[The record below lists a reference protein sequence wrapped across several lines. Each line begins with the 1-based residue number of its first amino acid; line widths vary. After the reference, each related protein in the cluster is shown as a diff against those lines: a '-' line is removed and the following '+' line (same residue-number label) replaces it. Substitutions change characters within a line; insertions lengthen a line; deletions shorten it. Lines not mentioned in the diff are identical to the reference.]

1 MAANADTAKLIQM
14 ASFRFV
20 HSADVHLDSPLKGL
34 AKVEG
39 ATAERIRSATGEAFR
54 NLVSRTIQEEAAFLV
69 ISGDLYDG
77 DWRDYQTGL
86 RFVGQMGRLRQA
98 GIPAFLIY
106 GNHDAQSTITRSLR
120 LPDNVNVLSTRTPET
135 LLLEKIGVALH
146 GQGFRTRD
154 VRDNLAKSYPPPV
167 RGAFNIGLL
176 HTGLA
181 GAEDHAPYAP
191 CTLPELRDKGYDYW
205 ALGHIHKP
213 QVLHERPHVVYSG
226 NVQGRH
232 IRETGPR
239 GAMLVT
245 VEDGAVRAVE
255 HMALDVVR
263 WELLRCAVDDCETLA
278 DVHSEVRA
286 CVERAVGEQADG
298 RLLACRIEVTGRTAA
313 HHAVLAAREEL
324 LAQARASALGLGEET
339 AWVEKIAAST
349 RLPRGKKLD
358 PSLVEAMGSLEDA
371 RSDEGLIAEL
381 RSRLQTFVARLPHE
395 VRDSA
400 ESPLLASAAAADM
413 EAIVELARPYALA
426 RLLDDR

>member
-1 MAANADTAKLIQM
+1 M

-39 ATAERIRSATGEAFR
+39 AAAERIRSATGEAFR

-77 DWRDYQTGL
+77 DWQDYQTGL

-98 GIPAFLIY
+98 EIPAYLIY
-106 GNHDAQSTITRSLR
+106 GNHDAQSSITRSLR
-120 LPDNVNVLSTRTPET
+120 LPDNVKVFSTRTPET
-135 LLLEKIGVALH
+135 VLLEEIGVALH
-146 GQGFRTRD
+146 GQGFKTRD
-154 VRDNLAKSYPPPV
+154 VRDNLAKSYPAPE

-191 CTLPELRDKGYDYW
+191 CTLAELRDKGYDYW

-232 IRETGPR
+232 IRETGAR

-263 WELLRCAVDDCETLA
+263 WELLLCKVDHCETLV

-286 CVERAVGEQADG
+286 CVERAVGERADG
-298 RLLACRIEVTGRTAA
+298 RLLACRIEITGRAAA

-324 LAQARASALGLGEET
+324 LAEARAAALGLGAES
-339 AWVEKIAAST
+339 AWVEKVITKT
-349 RLPRGKKLD
+349 RIPRGKKLD

-371 RSDEGLIAEL
+371 RSDEALLNEL
-381 RSRLQTFVARLPHE
+381 RDRFRIFVARLPHE
-395 VRDSA
+395 VRDGA
-400 ESPLLASAAAADM
+400 DSPLLASAASTDM
-413 EAIVELARPYALA
+413 RALVELARPYALA
-426 RLLDDR
+426 RLLDKR